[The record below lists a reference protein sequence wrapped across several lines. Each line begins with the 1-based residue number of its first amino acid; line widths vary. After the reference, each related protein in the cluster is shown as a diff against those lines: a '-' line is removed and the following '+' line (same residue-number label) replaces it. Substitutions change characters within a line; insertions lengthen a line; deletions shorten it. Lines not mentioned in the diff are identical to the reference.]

1 MNDGIPDTLSWK
13 LYKKRMSKPV
23 DDNEMRLDLSN
34 IGINKKFYFNT
45 IKGDKG
51 LSKQL
56 RVFGFREPLNWK
68 TYYDYVEEDDVVL
81 DIGANIGLFSI
92 LSSKAKKLIC
102 VEPVKECMSV
112 LKQNLK
118 DNNINA
124 IVINKAVGEN
134 VKIEVTEHVN
144 LSKVSENGVLV
155 ESETL
160 KELCEKYESTL
171 LRMDVEGYE
180 YKIFRYGIPKDV
192 KKICLEF
199 HTDLMGKEK
208 TLELLELFKREDFNI
223 DFMIEDLPLRLY
235 PYYKFLKFTGL
246 IKLITYIKKDVN
258 YNKARDL
265 VFEGRGIKYFLL
277 SR

>member
-1 MNDGIPDTLSWK
+1 LLKAFELDTTTLPEGSDQNIVFDK
-13 LYKKRMSKPV
+13 DDKFYRFIDLYSDLQFRVPLLKYLDNTFIEEDKF
-23 DDNEMRLDLSN
+23 NEM
-34 IGINKKFYFNT
+34 
-45 IKGDKG
+45 IK
-51 LSKQL
+51 
-56 RVFGFREPLNWK
+56 
-68 TYYDYVEEDDVVL
+68 
-81 DIGANIGLFSI
+81 I
-92 LSSKAKKLIC
+92 
-102 VEPVKECMSV
+102 
-112 LKQNLK
+112 
-118 DNNINA
+118 
-124 IVINKAVGEN
+124 
-134 VKIEVTEHVN
+134 
-144 LSKVSENGVLV
+144 
-155 ESETL
+155 

-180 YKIFRYGIPKDV
+180 YEIFRYGIPKDV

-199 HTDLMGKEK
+199 HTDLMGEEK